1 MFERFT
7 DPTTMV
13 RMVQQGELGRLR
25 KAIAGGA
32 RVDRRTTY
40 DPWMTPLDAAASTQ
54 NTSAA
59 EQLLSAGAHIYGSSI
74 HEAIQRDGFE
84 LLQLFHRF
92 DPKFYLRFRQEA
104 NNRQNPRLNRW
115 LLTFTT
121 LDFAI
126 SINATKCANYLSE
139 LGAPRHPT
147 TKRHGPSCIAIL
159 IEEESFVTRGG
170 VNIDGLTE
178 VTTGYYCA
186 KCERFV
192 GSFHPTDA

>member
-1 MFERFT
+1 MLCSGARSAGRLTTSCSGRRCAPPLNRSVRPHPAHDRQAMFERFT

-13 RMVQQGELGRLR
+13 RMVQQG
-25 KAIAGGA
+25 
-32 RVDRRTTY
+32 
-40 DPWMTPLDAAASTQ
+40 
-54 NTSAA
+54 
-59 EQLLSAGAHIYGSSI
+59 
-74 HEAIQRDGFE
+74 GFE

-186 KCERFV
+186 KCER
-192 GSFHPTDA
+192 